1 MDSAVKPRSAQPASP
16 EPQRQGAPVRPPAP
30 RGPWSVLTRRVTR
43 SVSTTPGQLS
53 LIAVGLVVASLL
65 FGLFAALSVQSRA
78 DTIDDIVENREP
90 QSAAAQE
97 LYRALSDAD
106 ATAASAFLSGGVEPE
121 NMRARYETDI
131 ARAGAA
137 LAKASSDVSGLEKAG
152 QQADV
157 LNKQLPVYA
166 GLVETARA
174 NNRQGF
180 PAGAA
185 YLREASALMRSEILP
200 AAQELYRIDAER
212 LSAEQDDASGVP
224 WLALVLVLG
233 LLGALI
239 AAQVYL
245 TRRTNRLLNV
255 GLLAATGAVVVALL
269 WGTVALLIESARVE
283 EGRQNGSQQVDV
295 LVQARIVALK
305 CRANETMTLVARGD
319 GPGYEQEFKQICG
332 ALSGTA
338 GDDLL
343 SRARG
348 LAADEDVAH
357 VAKEVDAAIGNATRW
372 LATHGKIRELD
383 DGGDYESAVGMAIGD
398 TPDGAATAFY
408 QLDTNLVDAI
418 TAGRTMFYEQT
429 TKAGQTLIGLA
440 PGLVVLALVAAVGAT
455 MGIRQRLQEYR

>member
-1 MDSAVKPRSAQPASP
+1 MR
-16 EPQRQGAPVRPPAP
+16 
-30 RGPWSVLTRRVTR
+30 R
-43 SVSTTPGQLS
+43 SVNRSVATTPGQLA

-65 FGLFAALSVQSRA
+65 FGLFAALSVQSKV

-121 NMRARYETDI
+121 DMRARYETDI
-131 ARAGAA
+131 ARAGTA
-137 LAKASSDVSGLEKAG
+137 LAKASSDVSGVERAG
-152 QQADV
+152 QRADV

-185 YLREASALMRSEILP
+185 YLREASALMRSELLP
-200 AAQELYRIDAER
+200 AAQDLYRIDVER
-212 LSAEQDDASGVP
+212 LSAEQDDASGFP
-224 WLALVLVLG
+224 WLAAVLVVG

-239 AAQVYL
+239 VAQVYL

-255 GLLAATGAVVVALL
+255 GLLAATAAIVVALL
-269 WGTVALLIESARVE
+269 WGTIALLVESVRVD
-283 EGRQNGSQQVDV
+283 EGRRNGSQQVDV

-319 GPGYEQEFKQICG
+319 GPGYEQEFKQLCG
-332 ALSGTA
+332 AVSG
-338 GDDLL
+338 GGGEDLL

-348 LAADEDVAH
+348 LASDEEVAH
-357 VAKEVDAAIGNATRW
+357 VADQVDTAIGNAQRW
-372 LATHGKIRELD
+372 LATHNKIRELD
-383 DGGDYESAVGMAIGD
+383 DGGDYESAVGMAIAD
-398 TPDGAATAFY
+398 TPDGSATAFY
-408 QLDTNLVDAI
+408 QLDSNLVDAI
-418 TAGRTMFYEQT
+418 AAGRTMFFEQT
-429 TKAGQTLIGLA
+429 TKAGQALTGLA
-440 PGLVVLALVAAVGAT
+440 PGLVVLAVVSAVGVT

>member
-1 MDSAVKPRSAQPASP
+1 M
-16 EPQRQGAPVRPPAP
+16 
-30 RGPWSVLTRRVTR
+30 
-43 SVSTTPGQLS
+43 STTPGQLA

-65 FGLFAALSVQSRA
+65 FGLFAALSVQSKV
-78 DTIDDIVENREP
+78 DTIDDIVDNREP

-137 LAKASSDVSGLEKAG
+137 LAKASSDVSGVEKAAG
-152 QQADV
+152 PQADV

-200 AAQELYRIDAER
+200 AAQELYRIDVER
-212 LSAEQDDASGVP
+212 LSTEQDDASGFP
-224 WLALVLVLG
+224 WLTLVLVLG

-239 AAQVYL
+239 AAQVCL
-245 TRRTNRLLNV
+245 TRKTNRLLNV
-255 GLLAATGAVVVALL
+255 GLLAATGAIVVALL
-269 WGTVALLIESARVE
+269 WGTIALLVESARVE
-283 EGRQNGSQQVDV
+283 EGRRNGSQQVDV

-332 ALSGTA
+332 AVSGA
-338 GDDLL
+338 GGADLL

-348 LAADEDVAH
+348 LAADEEAAH
-357 VAKEVDAAIGNATRW
+357 VAKEVDTAIENATRW

-418 TAGRTMFYEQT
+418 TVGRTMFYEQT
-429 TKAGQTLIGLA
+429 TKAGQTLTGLA
-440 PGLVVLALVAAVGAT
+440 PGLVVLALVSAVGVT
-455 MGIRQRLQEYR
+455 IGIRQRLQEYR